1 MSENSPI
8 QSLREV
14 CSFLDSAEIGYVLV
28 GGLAV
33 SIWAEPRATVDI
45 DFLVSLDRK
54 DFSLLVR
61 RLHESGQFVFIHDK
75 PMIFKRISFLRATL
89 KNNTDVSVDFI
100 FSDDDFKAE
109 ALKRRVSVSAFDF
122 SVPIP
127 TPEDLILLKR
137 LSGRPQDIVDA
148 QKILATRK
156 AELDMDYIRKWEK
169 KLGLT

>member
-14 CSFLDSAEIGYVLV
+14 CSFLDSAGIGYVLV

-54 DFSLLVR
+54 DFSVLVR

-89 KNNTDVSVDFI
+89 KNNTDVSVDFL

-156 AELDMDYIRKWEK
+156 NELDMDYIRKWEK